1 MDRNISRTMSR
12 AALLAA
18 LAGVCAPSAQGVS
31 YKFGDIG
38 LNDPDIELGLHCRNP
53 AKNCIPTGR
62 FAFTGVLTGTSQAS
76 AEAKTNEN
84 VQGEDLRIKKHVSQ
98 FYVAD
103 YQWDF
108 GGASFFRLGVLQARH
123 ITRAE
128 FLESRFEPLEE
139 TSSLQGLRTAASFH
153 LTPTIRAGFHYHLYQ
168 MIQKLYGSYRFRN
181 RPPLAVRGNLVSY
194 GFGLSYDEGKFVG
207 ELFYNAPYV
216 GKANVDGEDR
226 LYTLR
231 GFLGIAPGYKLK
243 PRSIIS
249 LLYGRY
255 LYREDDMF
263 ARGVDPNGGTGVFL
277 TGVDLQNHI
286 LDLNQLQA
294 EWLLGIAP
302 KADLTLVLG
311 KVDAKAVFTRRFQ
324 VDDLKEGQR
333 EDIRF
338 HRFGLRVTYRH
349 STMLSFD
356 GGLRIKQTAKATD
369 LRDRQNTYG
378 FRYYDQYKESANT
391 LTLGVK
397 AQF

>member
-1 MDRNISRTMSR
+1 MRSRNVK
-12 AALLAA
+12 AWWFALLWSIPC
-18 LAGVCAPSAQGVS
+18 VAPAVS

-38 LNDPDIELGLHCRNP
+38 LNDPDLELGLHCRNP
-53 AKNCIPTGR
+53 AKNCMPGR
-62 FAFTGVLTGTSQAS
+62 KFAFTGVLTGVSQAS
-76 AEAKTNEN
+76 AEAKTNAN
-84 VQGEDLRIKKHVSQ
+84 VQGQDLRIKKQVSQ

-123 ITRAE
+123 ITSAE
-128 FLESRFEPLEE
+128 FLESRFDPLEE
-139 TSSLQGLRTAASFH
+139 TSGLQGLRTAASFH
-153 LTPTIRAGFHYHLYQ
+153 LSPSIRAGFHYHLYQ

-181 RPPLAVRGNLVSY
+181 RPPLAVRANMVSY

-231 GFLGIAPGYKLK
+231 GFLGMAPGYKFK
-243 PRSIIS
+243 PRSILS
-249 LLYGRY
+249 LLYGRF

-286 LDLNQLQA
+286 LDLNQIQL
-294 EWLLGIAP
+294 EWLLGMTP
-302 KADLTLVLG
+302 KVDLTMVAG
-311 KVDAKAVFTRRFQ
+311 IIDSKAVFTRRFQ
-324 VDDLKEGQR
+324 VDDLKEGER
-333 EDIRF
+333 EDIRKNKLGF
-338 HRFGLRVTYRH
+338 RLVYRH
-349 STMLSFD
+349 SSMLSFN

-369 LRDRQNTYG
+369 LRDRNNTYG
-378 FRYYDQYKESANT
+378 FRFYDQYKESANT
-391 LTLGVK
+391 VSLGVK
-397 AQF
+397 AMF